1 HTIAAKAIAYGEA
14 LSDDYL
20 TYIQQVR
27 KNAQALAKFF
37 VDKDY
42 NIISGGTDN
51 HLMLVDLRNKDVS
64 GKDAEAILGLAGI
77 TTNKNMVPFDTRS
90 PFVPSGVRF
99 GTAAFTT
106 RGGEAAEIVQVGE
119 VIDEDSVHRSAE
131 GRSATIHGKVK
142 EMMAQF
148 PLYKYHSN

>member
-1 HTIAAKAIAYGEA
+1 
-14 LSDDYL
+14 SDDYL

-27 KNAQALAKFF
+27 KNAQALAKFL

-90 PFVPSGVRF
+90 PFVTSVVRF
-99 GTAAFTT
+99 GTAAITT
-106 RGGEAAEIVQVGE
+106 RGVKEADMVQILELIDEGCVHRPDEAAL
-119 VIDEDSVHRSAE
+119 HK
-131 GRSATIHGKVK
+131 IHGKVK
-142 EMMAQF
+142 EMMAEVPF
-148 PLYKYHSN
+148 YK